1 MSDLDQ
7 ARKAINEADREIARL
22 FEQRME
28 AVRQVAEYKKEHG
41 IPVEDVAR
49 EEHIVR
55 KNAAYIEN
63 DEYRSYYVSVLR
75 SAIDLSKSM
84 QHRLLDGMRVAYS
97 GVEGAFANI
106 MAERIFPDA
115 TAVPHVDFVEA
126 YNAVVNGDCDCA

>member
-41 IPVEDVAR
+41 IPVEDTAR

-55 KNAAYIEN
+55 KNAAYIEK
-63 DEYRSYYVSVLR
+63 YRP
-75 SAIDLSKSM
+75 
-84 QHRLLDGMRVAYS
+84 
-97 GVEGAFANI
+97 
-106 MAERIFPDA
+106 RIKML
-115 TAVPHVDFVEA
+115 
-126 YNAVVNGDCDCA
+126 